1 MKYLIQET
9 KEQEENEL
17 LYDIAEFLWNNGN
30 KVFIINCNSEIDNQN
45 IVKDSDSIVL
55 LSSRDCSVES
65 HFERDLKMLHIDYDL
80 EKTYNQK
87 LILFFSKDGVYS
99 NAFPFPHKIF
109 NFEKLDQNELTR
121 FFNWCRKLNLFAKNS

>member
-1 MKYLIQET
+1 MKYLILET

-30 KVFIINCNSEIDNQN
+30 KVIIIHCSSEIENQN
-45 IVKDSDSIVL
+45 IVKDFDSIVL
-55 LSSRDCSVES
+55 LSSSDSTSES
-65 HFERDLKMLHIDYDL
+65 HFEKDLRMLHVDFDL
-80 EKTYNQK
+80 EKSDNPK

-109 NFEKLDQNELTR
+109 HFDKLDQIELAR
-121 FFNWCRKLNLFAKNS
+121 FFNWCMKLNLFIKNS